1 MRAAVV
7 ASLLGVAA
15 ALQSH
20 LPHARPVRGRR
31 SRHAPSMVLSDG
43 AISTVSANNLKMTD
57 SMRDYVEDKIGTVIS
72 KFAGVAQ
79 RCDTHLS
86 VMRNPAPPRRRR
98 RRAQRRRRRRG
109 PTRAPRRS
117 PTATSPRSSSSAR
130 ARSSAEERSPSMYSS
145 IDLVADKVARKLRK
159 VKERK
164 EGKRSKPKLKVSLA
178 EAIEATALEEEPP
191 LFDATTLIRKKKYP
205 MPEQSLVD
213 AMVCMDGLDHDFYM
227 FKSEETGQINVIYK
241 RKEGGL
247 GLIEPDE

>member
-1 MRAAVV
+1 MSPTMRAAVV

-86 VMRNPAPPRRRR
+86 VMRNPSVADSDVAEVVVFCKGEVVR
-98 RRAQRRRRRRG
+98 
-109 PTRAPRRS
+109 
-117 PTATSPRSSSSAR
+117 
-130 ARSSAEERSPSMYSS
+130 AEERSPSMYSS